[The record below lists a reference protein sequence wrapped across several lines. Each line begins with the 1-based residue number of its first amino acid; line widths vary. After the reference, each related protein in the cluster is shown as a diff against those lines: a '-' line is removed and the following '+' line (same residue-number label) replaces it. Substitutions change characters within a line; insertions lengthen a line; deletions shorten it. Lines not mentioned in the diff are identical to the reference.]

1 MGHAN
6 DMPFQEQYK
15 FKRWNEILVHE
26 NTLANKE
33 RKIKGKITT
42 DYWAI
47 IKKFQQRMQSGWE
60 RLN

>member
-1 MGHAN
+1 MGHAD

-26 NTLANKE
+26 KTLANKE
-33 RKIKGKITT
+33 RKMKGKITT

-47 IKKFQQRMQSGWE
+47 IKE
-60 RLN
+60 I